1 VKDALFSGPDVPA
14 ALDAASRALG
24 IAPAQLRY
32 VVLQEAT
39 SGRLG
44 LQAQPA
50 RIAILMDSGGRSA
63 PASGSLPVEN
73 EAEAEDYPDLA
84 EQIAELGRQLAEETG
99 LQIALTTT
107 ENDGRLDVRFEG
119 TDAAGLLA
127 EEGVAAAFEHILRRW
142 ADRNGEEIRVAGAGH
157 RERRDEALRQRALRL
172 AEEVRVDGQPRRV
185 EGLNSYER
193 RIVHVA
199 LEGAEG
205 VETFSVGE
213 GTERRV
219 VIAPRVPTGEG
230 D

>member
-1 VKDALFSGPDVPA
+1 VKDALFSGPDIAA

-24 IAPAQLRY
+24 IPTAALRY
-32 VVLQEAT
+32 VVLQEP
-39 SGRLG
+39 SGGRLG

-50 RIAILMDSGGRSA
+50 RIAIMMDAPGRSVGA
-63 PASGSLPVEN
+63 ASAASTGDQ
-73 EAEAEDYPDLA
+73 EDFPDLRD
-84 EQIAELGRQLAEETG
+84 QIAELSRQLAEETG
-99 LQIALTTT
+99 LDVALKTSD
-107 ENDGRLDVRFEG
+107 NDGRLEVRFEG
-119 TDAAGLLA
+119 ADAAVLLGD
-127 EEGVAAAFEHILRRW
+127 EGVAAAFEHILRRW
-142 ADRNGEEIRVAGAGH
+142 ADRNGDEIRVAGAGH

-213 GTERRV
+213 GMERRV
-219 VIAPRVPTGEG
+219 VIAPRVATPEE

>member
-1 VKDALFSGPDVPA
+1 MKDALFSGPDIAA
-14 ALDAASRALG
+14 ALDSASRALG
-24 IAPAQLRY
+24 IPTADLRY
-32 VVLQEAT
+32 VVLQEA
-39 SGRLG
+39 SGGRLG

-50 RIAILMDSGGRSA
+50 RIAIMMDARGRAAGEGVA
-63 PASGSLPVEN
+63 PAGDQE
-73 EAEAEDYPDLA
+73 EDFPDLLD
-84 EQIAELGRQLAEETG
+84 QIAELSRQLAEETG
-99 LQIALTTT
+99 LDIAIKTSD
-107 ENDGRLDVRFEG
+107 NDGRVEVRFEG
-119 TDAAGLLA
+119 ADAAGLLGD
-127 EEGVAAAFEHILRRW
+127 EGVAAAFEHILRRW
-142 ADRNGEEIRVAGAGH
+142 ADRNGDEIRIAGAGH

-213 GTERRV
+213 GMERRV
-219 VIAPRVPTGEG
+219 VIAPRVATPEE

>member
-1 VKDALFSGPDVPA
+1 VKDALFSGPDIAA

-24 IAPAQLRY
+24 IPTADLRY
-32 VVLQEAT
+32 VVLQEA
-39 SGRLG
+39 SGGRLG

-50 RIAILMDSGGRSA
+50 RIAIMMDAPGRATGDAGA
-63 PASGSLPVEN
+63 PGVDP
-73 EAEAEDYPDLA
+73 EDFPDLRD
-84 EQIAELGRQLAEETG
+84 QIAELSRQLAEETG
-99 LQIALTTT
+99 LEVALQTAD
-107 ENDGRLDVRFEG
+107 NDGRLEVRFEG
-119 TDAAGLLA
+119 ADAAGLLGD
-127 EEGVAAAFEHILRRW
+127 EGVAAAFEHILRRW
-142 ADRNGEEIRVAGAGH
+142 ADRNGDEIRIAGTGH

-199 LEGAEG
+199 LEGAAG

-213 GTERRV
+213 GMERRV
-219 VIAPRVPTGEG
+219 VIAPRVATPEE

>member
-1 VKDALFSGPDVPA
+1 VKDALFSGPDIA
-14 ALDAASRALG
+14 SALDAASRALG
-24 IAPAQLRY
+24 IPTAALRY
-32 VVLQEAT
+32 VVLQEP
-39 SGRLG
+39 SGGRLG

-50 RIAILMDSGGRSA
+50 RIAIMMDAPGRSVGA
-63 PASGSLPVEN
+63 ASAASTGDQ
-73 EAEAEDYPDLA
+73 EDFPDLRD
-84 EQIAELGRQLAEETG
+84 QIAELSRQLAEETG
-99 LQIALTTT
+99 LDVALQTSD
-107 ENDGRLDVRFEG
+107 NDGRLEVRFEG
-119 TDAAGLLA
+119 ADAAALLGD
-127 EEGVAAAFEHILRRW
+127 EGVAAAFEHILRRW
-142 ADRNGEEIRVAGAGH
+142 ADRNGDEIRIAGAGH

-213 GTERRV
+213 GMERRV
-219 VIAPRVPTGEG
+219 VIAPRVATPEE

>member
-1 VKDALFSGPDVPA
+1 MKDALFSGPDVPA
-14 ALDAASRALG
+14 ALEAASRALG

-63 PASGSLPVEN
+63 PAGGPLPAED
-73 EAEAEDYPDLA
+73 EAEDYPDLA
-84 EQIAELGRQLAEETG
+84 GQIDELSRQLAEETG
-99 LQIALTTT
+99 LQIGLTTT
-107 ENDGRLDVRFEG
+107 ENEGRLDVRFEG
-119 TDAAGLLA
+119 ADAAGLLA

-172 AEEVRVDGQPRRV
+172 AEEVRVDGQPRRL

-193 RIVHVA
+193 RIVHMA
-199 LEGAEG
+199 LEGADG

-213 GTERRV
+213 GMERRV
-219 VIAPRVPTGEG
+219 VIAPRVPTGEA

>member
-1 VKDALFSGPDVPA
+1 VKDALFSGPDLPA
-14 ALDAASRALG
+14 ALEAASRALG

-50 RIAILMDSGGRSA
+50 RIAILMDSSARSA
-63 PASGSLPVEN
+63 PAGGPLP
-73 EAEAEDYPDLA
+73 AQDEAEDYPDLTD
-84 EQIAELGRQLAEETG
+84 QIAELSRQLAEETG

-119 TDAAGLLA
+119 ADAAGLLA

-193 RIVHVA
+193 RIVHMA

-213 GTERRV
+213 GMERRV